1 MIHRFNISWPHGRV
15 STWMLCCVV
24 AVCMLAMSS
33 GVMAQVNANP
43 GKAPNGLPAGFGI
56 DSVTAGPQADLIANE
71 PTPGLFSAS
80 WDWVRRSTD
89 TSTIGVT
96 GGGGVLNFTTGV
108 PITPFPDGRIVNVC
122 NIIDGVTGA
131 GASSNTVPE
140 ERFVGGSHFDSN
152 PNAGGWSWDRNSPP
166 NKNDMNHI
174 LLLEKNS
181 YKKNENKYI
190 SVTHR
195 CNDM

>member
-1 MIHRFNISWPHGRV
+1 MIHKFNIFQTRDGV
-15 STWMLCCVV
+15 STWWMLCCVV
-24 AVCMLAMSS
+24 AVCMLAMTS

-71 PTPGLFSAS
+71 PKPGLFSTS

-96 GGGGVLNFTTGV
+96 AGGGVVNFTTGV
-108 PITPFPDGRIVNVC
+108 PITPFPDGHIVNVF

-174 LLLEKNS
+174 L
-181 YKKNENKYI
+181 
-190 SVTHR
+190 
-195 CNDM
+195 